1 MEDGLYRAVS
11 LIQKVAPDRCWT
23 GIVSEGCL
31 KGRERMIF
39 LSWITLCL
47 RLLVAAVFVTYA
59 CGKLRHP
66 SQFAAVIRS
75 HRLIPDTM
83 SNAVAWGLTLLELV
97 LGGLFLFNVFPLII
111 GIAIGVL
118 LILFSAILL
127 RARLTPRLNV
137 TSCGCAGAS
146 NRKTSLEQA
155 LFRNLLLL
163 CAIGAIVVTMSIM
176 HFPVVSLWLLLLI
189 ECILLVCIVFGA
201 VGVQTRLFASL
212 LRVCNIQL
220 IRRQGGGTAVAIM
233 QRERRSFIKWSVQL
247 GVAALVGAV
256 VLWNGTADVL
266 AVSPT
271 VAIAPCPNNESC
283 DCGPGGSGPWSGDCE
298 QSWNCTGHEGEF
310 VPITWFCV
318 VYCCGSGNSCKY
330 YRYQQGT
337 VYCAPP
343 GGGC

>member
-118 LILFSAILL
+118 LILFSAILF

-176 HFPVVSLWLLLLI
+176 HSPVVSSWLLLLI

-233 QRERRSFIKWSVQL
+233 QPERRSFIKWGVQL

-266 AVSPT
+266 AYKSE
-271 VAIAPCPNNESC
+271 PCPSSESC
-283 DCGPGGSGPWSGDCE
+283 DCGPGGSGPWSGNDDCE
-298 QSWNCTGHEGEF
+298 QYIECEGHAGQF
-310 VPITWFCV
+310 VPIQLCCWI
-318 VYCCGSGNSCKY
+318 YCCGSGDECRYECYDSGQQAY
-330 YRYQQGT
+330 YGSSS
-337 VYCAPP
+337 